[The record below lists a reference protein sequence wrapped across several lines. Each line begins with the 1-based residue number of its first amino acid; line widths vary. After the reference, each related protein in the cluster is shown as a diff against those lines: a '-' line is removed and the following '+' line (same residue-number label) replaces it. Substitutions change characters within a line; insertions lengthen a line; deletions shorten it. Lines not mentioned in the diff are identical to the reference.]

1 MTIILCIGKYSF
13 ITLLKLKINMIIYLV
28 ILYNNYVNNALKYLK
43 KNEEQVFFEIS
54 TITVDNGHVNT
65 TTECPNINRI
75 QF

>member
-1 MTIILCIGKYSF
+1 
-13 ITLLKLKINMIIYLV
+13 MIIYLV

-54 TITVDNGHVNT
+54 TITVDK

-75 QF
+75 QFYYIIKVYRTNS

>member
-1 MTIILCIGKYSF
+1 
-13 ITLLKLKINMIIYLV
+13 MIIYLV

-54 TITVDNGHVNT
+54 TITVDK